1 MSHGDVR
8 LLLRYNP
15 TPAAYGLFSLHSI
28 NPPPPHLPVA
38 CRPVFLLFPLF
49 MRCVVWWL
57 TCSLFF
63 FTACLSL
70 AIPAS
75 AQITVTPKQPRVLL
89 LLDGS
94 ASMQQPW
101 SGEGSAP
108 RFATAARIIERLMDS
123 VYSVNPNVEFGLRV
137 YGHQYGSAENNCY
150 DTRREVLFSK
160 NNRTQM
166 ALRLAN
172 LRPQGVSPIA
182 YSIRRAAQD
191 DLEDGLNHSYAVILV
206 TDGGESCSGDI
217 CAAVQEFLRQKVFF
231 KPYIIGLAPV
241 EGLRA
246 QYECLGQYLQV
257 TKEGEMPSA
266 IGTIVEDYR
275 RALTVALKED
285 KALPTAA
292 VVPPPPRVDP
302 KPIVIEVPAPQRE
315 VPYELSLLATRPS
328 VRSFPIRYTT
338 ALYPARMLPNIVL
351 KPTVAEPEPV
361 VTYTLFFLTPVRARA
376 LFPQRIGAPSYRPR
390 TAPRIAPPAPE
401 PMEPEP
407 PVAYLRT
414 VPTRTAVI
422 VRSYARAS
430 GRTFNPQ
437 KFALPKF
444 EPDPAPVVAVTAA
457 PPKPAPPT
465 VRDTPK
471 PAPKPTPALPK
482 PTAPPV
488 ASSRPATPVAGG
500 PTPKVAEATVTS
512 IPDAESGLEI
522 YFTDGKGTFYPSTP
536 QMLLLDAKTGVTA
549 QKFYRLLNPAGKP
562 ELQKATPGRY
572 DVLVAGRANLIVR
585 GVNVEAGKR
594 TRVDIKVSN
603 GSLKFGYANDR
614 KRPITEFEALV
625 NRRFAPGPVIRQ
637 RCTAEL
643 EYEPG
648 NYYIEVNTTPIS
660 RHNIDLEFGVQM
672 EILIPEP
679 GWVQFTNTSPVG
691 FVALY
696 HQLGDRFVRF
706 AAMTVDG
713 RPDVQKMRL
722 QPGAYEAHWVPN
734 PNVPYAKE
742 TVQSFFVKA
751 DKTTDVELKSGS
763 SRP

>member
-1 MSHGDVR
+1 MVWLS
-8 LLLRYNP
+8 
-15 TPAAYGLFSLHSI
+15 PALV
-28 NPPPPHLPVA
+28 VA
-38 CRPVFLLFPLF
+38 Q
-49 MRCVVWWL
+49 M
-57 TCSLFF
+57 T
-63 FTACLSL
+63 
-70 AIPAS
+70 I
-75 AQITVTPKQPRVLL
+75 TPKQPRVLI

-94 ASMQQPW
+94 SSMQQPW
-101 SGEGSAP
+101 SGEGSAA
-108 RFATAARIIERLMDS
+108 RFSTAARIIERLMDS

-150 DTRREVLFSK
+150 DTRREVGFSK

-166 ALRLAN
+166 GLRLAN

-191 DLEDGLNHSYAVILV
+191 DMEDGLNHSYAVILV

-217 CAAVQEFLRQKVFF
+217 CAAVQEFLRQKIFF

-257 TKEGEMPSA
+257 TTEGEMPSA

-285 KALPTAA
+285 KVLPTTTP
-292 VVPPPPRVDP
+292 VQPSPRVAP
-302 KPIVIEVPAPQRE
+302 KTVVVETPTPVRE
-315 VPYELSLLATRPS
+315 APYELAFVAPRPS
-328 VRSFPIRYTT
+328 VRSFPIRYSTV
-338 ALYPARMLPNIVL
+338 LYPARVLPSIVL
-351 KPTVAEPEPV
+351 KPVVAEPEPV
-361 VTYTLFFLTPVRARA
+361 VTYTLSSLASARTRN
-376 LFPQRIGAPSYRPR
+376 LFPRTISTPTYRAR
-390 TAPRIAPPAPE
+390 TAPRIALPVPE
-401 PMEPEP
+401 PREPETSI
-407 PVAYLRT
+407 AYLRM

-422 VRSYARAS
+422 VRTYARAS
-430 GRTFNPQ
+430 NRTYTPQ
-437 KFALPKF
+437 KFALPKL
-444 EPDPAPVVAVTAA
+444 EPDPPAVAAVTA
-457 PPKPAPPT
+457 PPRPAVQQ

-471 PAPKPTPALPK
+471 PAPKPAVA
-482 PTAPPV
+482 TARTT
-488 ASSRPATPVAGG
+488 RPATPVATG

-512 IPDAESGLEI
+512 TVDAESGLEI
-522 YFTDGKGTFYPSTP
+522 YFTDGKGTYYPSTP
-536 QMLLLDAKTGVTA
+536 QMLLLEAKTGATA

-562 ELQKATPGRY
+562 ELQKAVPGRY

-585 GVNVEAGKR
+585 GVSLEAGKR

-603 GSLKFGYANDR
+603 GSLKFGYTNDR
-614 KRPITEFEALV
+614 KRPMAEFEALV

-679 GWVQFTNTSPVG
+679 GWVQFTNTAPIGV
-691 FVALY
+691 VALY

-706 AAMTVDG
+706 AAMTLDG
-713 RPDVQKMRL
+713 RPSMQKMRL
-722 QPGAYEAHWVPN
+722 QPGAYEVHWVPN
-734 PNVPYAKE
+734 PNLPYAKE
-742 TVQSFFVKA
+742 TVQSFFVKS
-751 DKTTDVELKSGS
+751 DKITDVELK
-763 SRP
+763 